1 MTVFQR
7 LTLAITPAL
16 LLTSPALGQAQ
27 DGSILALDSIV
38 ELVKT
43 ESDANGTMTTRYA
56 KPDVVVPGD
65 RVRITLRFHNRS
77 RDAIQNLKLRNP
89 IPDGLQFDGTDD
101 LAGFTLSV
109 DGGTNW
115 GQLAALTV
123 TPATGVARPATLADV
138 THVMWILPEAV
149 APGSRGSVSFFTRV
163 R

>member
-1 MTVFQR
+1 MAIFRR
-7 LTLAITPAL
+7 LIFALVPAL
-16 LLTSPALGQAQ
+16 LLAPPALAQ
-27 DGSILALDSIV
+27 DPSDSLALDSLV
-38 ELVKT
+38 ELAKT
-43 ESDANGTMTTRYA
+43 DTGADGTVTTRYV

-89 IPDGLQFDGTDD
+89 IPDGLLFDGTEDI
-101 LAGFTLSV
+101 AGFSVSV

-123 TPATGVARPATLADV
+123 TPTDEVARAATLADI
-138 THVMWILPEAV
+138 THVIWVLPQPV
-149 APGSRGSVSFFTRV
+149 APGAGGSVSFFTRV